1 MLLIA
6 FLFHFN
12 CLDWLK
18 TDMRNTFS
26 SLVDKNKNQYWFRIC
41 VCGVSS
47 HHASGTGES
56 MPFSYKP
63 NRNYRFRWHSH
74 WNMNINNIGLRR
86 AQVAKHMNSQPIV
99 QRRLSWIF
107 NCTLCSKFREWKIC
121 KFSGNGNYLFAQRI
135 PNAPKLNFYTIY
147 SNVRFFSI
155 KINTNIR

>member
-1 MLLIA
+1 MVGFMVIPLKYSHTFATFNSVCVRFVIFDEAKLNYKMLLIA

-63 NRNYRFRWHSH
+63 NRNYRFRCHSH
-74 WNMNINNIGLRR
+74 WNMNMNMNNVGLRR
-86 AQVAKHMNSQPIV
+86 AQVAKHMNSQPI
-99 QRRLSWIF
+99 
-107 NCTLCSKFREWKIC
+107 
-121 KFSGNGNYLFAQRI
+121 G
-135 PNAPKLNFYTIY
+135 
-147 SNVRFFSI
+147 
-155 KINTNIR
+155 